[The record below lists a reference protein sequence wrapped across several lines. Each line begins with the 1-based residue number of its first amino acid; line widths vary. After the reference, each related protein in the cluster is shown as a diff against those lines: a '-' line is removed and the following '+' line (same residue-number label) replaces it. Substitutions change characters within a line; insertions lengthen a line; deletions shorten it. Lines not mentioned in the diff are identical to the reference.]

1 MEAATI
7 NKNFKSALTLE
18 EALAAFFK
26 AHSTEDTQVL
36 FWKFFQ
42 CWVTRDCNIKADLS
56 DEEVA
61 LFFDQLMD
69 LVAAAYILHQANGAL
84 ENKQEGEG
92 HE

>member
-1 MEAATI
+1 MEAVTI
-7 NKNFKSALTLE
+7 NKNFTSALNID

-26 AHSTEDTQVL
+26 AHSPEDIQVL
-36 FWKFFQ
+36 FWKFFK
-42 CWVTRDCNIKADLS
+42 CWVRRDCDIEVELTN
-56 DEEVA
+56 EEVA